1 LPEFTVICEERYN
14 QIRNASHHGMTMERK
29 TQTIH
34 YRTRKGGTGPKQKIR
49 YATYLARSAKLFLQA
64 LPLPVIEGRWCGVT
78 ATVSAFQ
85 HAIGRTAR
93 LWIDRVAGTILAI
106 FGVRELYRAL

>member
-14 QIRNASHHGMTMERK
+14 QIRNASHHGMTMERE

-64 LPLPVIEGRWCGVT
+64 LPLPVIEGSRDVG
-78 ATVSAFQ
+78 FPPE
-85 HAIGRTAR
+85 
-93 LWIDRVAGTILAI
+93 LAI
-106 FGVRELYRAL
+106 PWFRVGANNSFIHGELLKG